1 MCARES
7 RARARESEH
16 GGGGGAVSNLTL
28 SSRIGLNLFHLNP
41 HFNESLVVSALE
53 FLMKL
58 NSVHCV
64 T

>member
-1 MCARES
+1 MCVRES
-7 RARARESEH
+7 RARAHESEH
-16 GGGGGAVSNLTL
+16 GGSVTNLTL

-41 HFNESLVVSALE
+41 HFNKSSVVFALE

-58 NSVHCV
+58 NSVHCL